1 MAVGRL
7 RWEEV
12 NVRCANK
19 KHKRLAISDIIQL
32 EDETGIA

>member
-1 MAVGRL
+1 MAVGQL

-19 KHKRLAISDIIQL
+19 KRKYLAIGDIIQL
-32 EDETGIA
+32 EDDTGIA